1 MLMRKSEKGQRQSS
15 KLSSALTNA
24 VVIVTGASSG
34 IGAATAR
41 EFARHG
47 AQVILAARRIEELAT
62 QQQTITGEGH
72 LAFAIPTDITDATQ
86 ITRLVDQTIERFGRV
101 DVLVNNAGIG
111 RLRPYFKEPATYINQ
126 SIDVNL
132 RGTMLMTHAVLPVML
147 EQRHGAIISVASV
160 AGHVAL
166 NPLYSGTKFGVR
178 GFSLSLRRQLAHSG
192 ISVSLVTPGYIN
204 TGMNRRSRLPM
215 PGPELVAKTI
225 VKLVVKPRREIIVPG
240 YYRPLAAIA
249 NMFPWLVDLAM
260 SRSYE
265 K

>member
-204 TGMNRRSRLPM
+204 TGMNRRGSRLPM
-215 PGPELVAKTI
+215 PGPELVARTI
-225 VKLVVKPRREIIVPG
+225 VSLVVKPRREVIVPG

-249 NMFPWLVDLAM
+249 NTFPWLVDLAM
-260 SRSYE
+260 SRS
-265 K
+265 